1 MGGDAVRWRRGSGT
15 NKSTALVT
23 FSVTR
28 CPPRGE
34 SGKGRDRAPRRDRVG
49 RHGAARRAPVHV
61 ERRTIITTNN
71 KATLLT
77 QNAKIS
83 AGITKNLAAM
93 ATITL
98 NGTPYTPA
106 QLIAIYTA
114 DSAAITA
121 TEAAHKALAQCVLNE
136 SSTHAVTAKVTSA
149 LRSFLIGYYGAEAV
163 AIIGDFG
170 LTAPKSAATSVATK
184 ALAAAKATATKKA
197 RGVRGSVQKLDVTG
211 GVTGAVLTESGAG
224 AKVAPSTPAS
234 GAPTEAPAAP
244 APAAAPPA
252 ATPVTPVKAGS

>member
-1 MGGDAVRWRRGSGT
+1 MAGRGGLASRRNRPPPSLSLSRGSHLAG
-15 NKSTALVT
+15 SQ
-23 FSVTR
+23 
-28 CPPRGE
+28 
-34 SGKGRDRAPRRDRVG
+34 GKGAIE
-49 RHGAARRAPVHV
+49 RHGAARHAPVHL
-61 ERRTIITTNN
+61 ERSTTITSPSN

-83 AGITKNLAAM
+83 AGITKNLASM

-121 TEAAHKALAQCVLNE
+121 TEAAHKTLAQCVLNE

-163 AIIGDFG
+163 ATIGDFG
-170 LTAPKSAATSVATK
+170 LSPPSTPTRSVATK

-197 RGVRGSVQKLDVTG
+197 RGVGGSVQKLDVTG
-211 GVTGAVLTESGAG
+211 GVTGVVLTRSGART
-224 AKVAPSTPAS
+224 KMAPTT
-234 GAPTEAPAAP
+234 PTEAPP
-244 APAAAPPA
+244 APAATAAPPA
-252 ATPVTPVKAGS
+252 AKG